1 MTGSVAVDLLAKTHF
16 PFTLWSNMILPSVL
30 GVKDAHSLDADTGGK
45 ILEGSLFANV
55 SVSDHNCELAPPVL
69 KYLS

>member
-1 MTGSVAVDLLAKTHF
+1 MTPMTVDLLAKLIF
-16 PFTLWSNMILPSVL
+16 PFISHPSMILPSVL
-30 GVKDAHSLDADTGGK
+30 SFKYAHSLDADTGGK
-45 ILEGSLFANV
+45 ILQGSLFANV